1 MGEMAIVMASDVS
14 RYGRMDAGFHIARVR
29 TEDATEAL
37 KERYDAAQVVEM
49 LGKVDNQTLAAVKP
63 LLRGGSMPRAPKR
76 EELLRAVEEYP
87 HIALAL
93 VREAGQAN
101 MDRIRNEIADR
112 EQALDD
118 MRDVM
123 GEPK

>member
-1 MGEMAIVMASDVS
+1 MGQMAIVMASEVFGS
-14 RYGRMDAGFHIARVR
+14 GRWDAVFHIARTR
-29 TEDATEAL
+29 TADAVEAL
-37 KERYDAAQVVEM
+37 KERYTEAQVVEM
-49 LGKVDNQTLAAVKP
+49 LGKVDNPTLLAVKP

-76 EELLRAVEEYP
+76 EELLRAVGEYP

-93 VREAGQAN
+93 VREAGQAS
-101 MDRIRNEIADR
+101 MDRIRIEIADR

-123 GEPK
+123 GEAK